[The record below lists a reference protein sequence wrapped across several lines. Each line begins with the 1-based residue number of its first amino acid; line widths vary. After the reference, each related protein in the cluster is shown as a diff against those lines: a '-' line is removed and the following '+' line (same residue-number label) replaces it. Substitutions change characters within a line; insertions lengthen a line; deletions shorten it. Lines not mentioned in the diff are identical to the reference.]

1 VIEGWSRRPA
11 DLPPTAGEPVPLK
24 RSNPWNYPSTPTR
37 CASWRPAPQ
46 KRWFDTFEEV
56 TDGHGSTIYETDLVF
71 STDQTSRIF
80 PIRTMTRPEGVTLG
94 QAVQPVDLVISTWEI
109 GEGFVLYAEALELV
123 FESGREASR

>member
-1 VIEGWSRRPA
+1 ME
-11 DLPPTAGEPVPLK
+11 LPIDTDKVRFVAA
-24 RSNPWNYPSTPTR
+24 STPEALVR
-37 CASWRPAPQ
+37 
-46 KRWFDTFEEV
+46 FDTFEEV

-80 PIRTMTRPEGVTLG
+80 PTRTMTRPEGVTLG

-123 FESGREASR
+123 FEPGREASR